1 VTIFWSKTMHN
12 YGSYD
17 QKILKKAHIFMGMTT
32 YGALSTP
39 LFTDE
44 KSFRKPSML
53 GIMIR
58 LIIKFY
64 QTKTC

>member
-1 VTIFWSKTMHN
+1 
-12 YGSYD
+12 
-17 QKILKKAHIFMGMTT
+17 MGMTT